1 MMDSY
6 WEGYEEDKAELR
18 KQHSKPLCTLKN
30 WAVRRGESNPY
41 QAPELITTLLEGEVY
56 HHPKLKD
63 GEKITTS
70 AIISTM
76 DNIVETVNSF
86 YELKEPCVTY
96 QAWCESEGI
105 TIDPDNPI
113 KLK

>member
-1 MMDSY
+1 MDKY
-6 WEGYEEDKAELR
+6 WEGYDKDKA
-18 KQHSKPLCTLKN
+18 KPLCTLKN
-30 WAVRRGESNPY
+30 WEVRGKVNPY
-41 QAPELITTLLEGEVY
+41 QAPEDMSTILEGEVY

-63 GEKITTS
+63 GEQITTS
-70 AIISTM
+70 PIISTM
-76 DNIVETVNSF
+76 DNIVETANSF

-96 QAWCESEGI
+96 QACCESEGI

>member
-1 MMDSY
+1 MDKY
-6 WEGYEEDKAELR
+6 WEGYDKDKA
-18 KQHSKPLCTLKN
+18 KPLCTLKN
-30 WAVRRGESNPY
+30 WAVRRGNSNPY
-41 QAPELITTLLEGEVY
+41 MAPEAMSTLLEGEVY

-63 GEKITTS
+63 GEIITTS
-70 AIISTM
+70 PVINSL
-76 DNIVETVNSF
+76 DNIVETQNSF

-105 TIDPDNPI
+105 TIDPENPI

>member
-1 MMDSY
+1 MDKY
-6 WEGYEEDKAELR
+6 WEGYEKA
-18 KQHSKPLCTLKN
+18 KPLCTLKN

-41 QAPELITTLLEGEVY
+41 MAPEAHATILEGEVY

-63 GEKITTS
+63 GETITTS
-70 AIISTM
+70 PIISTM
-76 DNIVETVNSF
+76 DHIVETENSF

-113 KLK
+113 SIKDM